1 MELTKEKY
9 DEIIKLLK
17 SQEED
22 IKMLKSKLESNA
34 SEIEDYKNIFL
45 IIFSAMK
52 LDIANVTAAILAILE
67 TAGKNKSLDIT
78 DIKQNFI
85 FNMKESSD
93 SLLEF
98 TDEDEI
104 NKIMEQIVSFI
115 ELLEEKQK
123 LSDKIKVKN
132 VKTSGNITKKIMNK
146 DYENMKN
153 NNSEKSAETENIITT
168 EADDKDTKHSNVI
181 HINFKGDKD

>member
-104 NKIMEQIVSFI
+104 NKIMGQIVSFI

-153 NNSEKSAETENIITT
+153 NNSEKSTETGNIITAETTT
-168 EADDKDTKHSNVI
+168 EDTKSSNVI
-181 HINFKGDKD
+181 HIDFKGDKD

>member
-9 DEIIKLLK
+9 DEIIKLIK

-22 IKMLKSKLESNA
+22 IKMLKSKLKSNA
-34 SEIEDYKNIFL
+34 SEMEDYKNIFL
-45 IIFSAMK
+45 TIFSAMK
-52 LDIANVTAAILAILE
+52 LDIANITAAILAILE

-93 SLLEF
+93 SLFEF
-98 TDEDEI
+98 TNEDEI

-115 ELLEEKQK
+115 EMLEEKQK
-123 LSDKIKVKN
+123 VSDKIKVKN
-132 VKTSGNITKKIMNK
+132 VKTSCNTTKKIMNK
-146 DYENMKN
+146 DYENMN
-153 NNSEKSAETENIITT
+153 NNSTKKPTETENIITAETT
-168 EADDKDTKHSNVI
+168 EEDTKSSNVI
-181 HINFKGDKD
+181 HIDFKGDKD

>member
-9 DEIIKLLK
+9 DDIIKLLK

-22 IKMLKSKLESNA
+22 IKILKSKLESNV

-52 LDIANVTAAILAILE
+52 LDTATITATVSAILE

-85 FNMKESSD
+85 LNMKNSSD

-104 NKIMEQIVSFI
+104 NKMMEQIVSFI

-132 VKTSGNITKKIMNK
+132 VKTSCNTTKKIMDK
-146 DYENMKN
+146 DYENMKYN
-153 NNSEKSAETENIITT
+153 DSEKSAEVENIITT
-168 EADDKDTKHSNVI
+168 KTSDKDTKPSNVI
-181 HINFKGDKD
+181 HIDFKGDKD